1 VEKSK
6 ETTSRVEHAQDR
18 LQPIILPW
26 SQLNV
31 AKTLAYYDEMLITA
45 IKIFIVCPLETLE
58 MNK

>member
-6 ETTSRVEHAQDR
+6 ETTSRVEHGPDR
-18 LQPIILPW
+18 LQLIILPW
-26 SQLNV
+26 GQLNV
-31 AKTLAYYDEMLITA
+31 AKTLAYYDEMLITG